1 MIRAARANGD
11 CLKKDP
17 LRMAESGRLAATG
30 SDRIGN
36 DGLSMGILDEA
47 LAYLRQKHLIER

>member
-1 MIRAARANGD
+1 MAIVSRRTLCGWPD
-11 CLKKDP
+11 REGL
-17 LRMAESGRLAATG
+17 LRQVR
-30 SDRIGN
+30 DRIGN